1 MTKAAIPTRRGHR
14 QSSGRQITSRRGMQ
28 VIEGEQVEV
37 DLPLFDVGLDA
48 SNDGQFRFSFSL
60 FFFASLLFLA
70 HGRSC
75 PDEVSSISSL

>member
-1 MTKAAIPTRRGHR
+1 MVIVRALGARSPVEEECK
-14 QSSGRQITSRRGMQ
+14 